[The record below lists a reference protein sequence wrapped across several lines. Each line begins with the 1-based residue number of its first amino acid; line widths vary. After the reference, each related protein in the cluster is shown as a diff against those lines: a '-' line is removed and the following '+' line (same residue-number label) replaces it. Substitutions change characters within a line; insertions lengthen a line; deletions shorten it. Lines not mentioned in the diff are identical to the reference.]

1 MLVCNI
7 VIPMFCKSFPCDRK
21 MSFIKSYKIMVINP
35 RNSYSI
41 KINDTYEYFCL
52 VILGKIYTANLL
64 FKEVEVTI
72 TGWGNAYTTLS
83 KCNTITDYSIL
94 FVFYS

>member
-1 MLVCNI
+1 
-7 VIPMFCKSFPCDRK
+7 
-21 MSFIKSYKIMVINP
+21 MVINL

-41 KINDTYEYFCL
+41 EINDIYFCI
-52 VILGKIYTANLL
+52 VILGKIYTSNLL
-64 FKEVEVTI
+64 FKEVEVKI
-72 TGWGNAYTTLS
+72 TGWGNAYTTLL

>member
-7 VIPMFCKSFPCDRK
+7 VLPMFCKRFPCDRK
-21 MSFIKSYKIMVINP
+21 VSFIKSYKIMVINP
-35 RNSYSI
+35 WNSYSI
-41 KINDTYEYFCL
+41 EINNTYFCI
-52 VILGKIYTANLL
+52 VILGKIYTANLP
-64 FKEVEVTI
+64 FKEVEVKI

-94 FVFYS
+94 FIYYS

>member
-1 MLVCNI
+1 
-7 VIPMFCKSFPCDRK
+7 
-21 MSFIKSYKIMVINP
+21 MVINP

-41 KINDTYEYFCL
+41 EINDTYFCI
-52 VILGKIYTANLL
+52 VILGKTYTANLL
-64 FKEVEVTI
+64 FKEVEVKI

-83 KCNTITDYSIL
+83 KCKAITDCSIF